1 MKIKHIWN
9 HHLAS
14 IVHQAITSLQVTLLP
29 EAWCV
34 SAAIPEELCARN
46 WVSLETR
53 RVNVSHKCTVSFDQI
68 RSFYVVLLCF
78 ACSITLILHPFHSF
92 PICMPYVCV
101 CVWYVSYVCIH
112 AFLARVNCQTT
123 KCIQMHV
130 QITSHIMISAK
141 IVAATQL
148 VQYESI
154 EFSSPNFGRSTSY
167 TLIASTYSSWGTSWR
182 TQNYLK
188 CIFSFFTILFTTFHD
203 SFPEILEQKSPGP
216 RRHLQTPSST
226 TRPQE
231 VIVLDPNFLPWRRG
245 CHSCQPNWHAWHQ
258 LLGSRTTTPGTGF
271 PRSENWLSIHW
282 KWYVYRH
289 LASKSTQM

>member
-1 MKIKHIWN
+1 MKRRGFHLKPDVSTSHTNALCLWIK
-9 HHLAS
+9 LGRFM
-14 IVHQAITSLQVTLLP
+14 LF
-29 EAWCV
+29 C
-34 SAAIPEELCARN
+34 
-46 WVSLETR
+46 
-53 RVNVSHKCTVSFDQI
+53 
-68 RSFYVVLLCF
+68 YVLLALSLWSYILSIPF
-78 ACSITLILHPFHSF
+78 PSACH
-92 PICMPYVCV
+92 M
-101 CVWYVSYVCIH
+101 CVWYVSYACIH

-141 IVAATQL
+141 SSWDTTRTV

-154 EFSSPNFGRSTSY
+154 EFSWPNFGRSTSY
-167 TLIASTYSSWGTSWR
+167 TLIASTYSSWGTSWS

-231 VIVLDPNFLPWRRG
+231 VIDDPNFLPWRRG